1 VALREAVQQ
10 QDRRPVAAADR
21 VDPDSRSTISG
32 NHDVDRLELRPEHG
46 RDPTG
51 AVTSALT

>member
-1 VALREAVQQ
+1 VQQ
-10 QDRRPVAAADR
+10 QDRRSVATADR
-21 VDPDSRSTISG
+21 VDPHGRSTISG
-32 NHDVDRLELRPEHG
+32 NHDVDRLELRPEHA